1 MEQIIEKN
9 KCCGCHACLN
19 ICPKSA
25 IKMVED
31 ERGFKYPIID
41 PKKCI
46 NCGLCKKTCPIINSH
61 EGKKKNVIAF
71 AAYNKNFDERKN
83 SSSGGIF
90 ILIAKAII
98 KKNGVVFGATFD
110 KEFNVVHSYI
120 ESEKDI
126 SKLMGSKYTQSNI
139 EKTYVKVKEFLDE
152 DRYVLFTGTPCQV
165 EGLFAFLK
173 KDYKKLFTQDIIC
186 HGVGAPKVWRKY
198 LEYQKKKYDDEIK
211 TISFRNKDKGW
222 SLFRMKIKFK
232 KHTYSKDLTQDIYLQ
247 FFLKNICLRESCYN
261 CSFKKKYRN
270 SDITLADF
278 WGISNI
284 HPDMNDNM
292 GTSLVIVNTEKGNEL
307 FNSIRDSIVYKET
320 DINKAIKYNPAL
332 TVSANHN
339 QNENEFAN
347 HIDNMT
353 IQALFNKYIPKPSLL
368 DRIKTLIKRFI
379 K

>member
-41 PKKCI
+41 QKKCI

-126 SKLMGSKYTQSNI
+126 SKLI
-139 EKTYVKVKEFLDE
+139 F
-152 DRYVLFTGTPCQV
+152 
-165 EGLFAFLK
+165 
-173 KDYKKLFTQDIIC
+173 
-186 HGVGAPKVWRKY
+186 
-198 LEYQKKKYDDEIK
+198 
-211 TISFRNKDKGW
+211 
-222 SLFRMKIKFK
+222 
-232 KHTYSKDLTQDIYLQ
+232 
-247 FFLKNICLRESCYN
+247 
-261 CSFKKKYRN
+261 
-270 SDITLADF
+270 
-278 WGISNI
+278 
-284 HPDMNDNM
+284 
-292 GTSLVIVNTEKGNEL
+292 
-307 FNSIRDSIVYKET
+307 
-320 DINKAIKYNPAL
+320 
-332 TVSANHN
+332 
-339 QNENEFAN
+339 
-347 HIDNMT
+347 
-353 IQALFNKYIPKPSLL
+353 
-368 DRIKTLIKRFI
+368 
-379 K
+379 

>member
-9 KCCGCHACLN
+9 KCCGCPACLN

-41 PKKCI
+41 QKKCI

-98 KKNGVVFGATFD
+98 KRNGVVFGATFD

-165 EGLFAFLK
+165 EGLFAF
-173 KDYKKLFTQDIIC
+173 
-186 HGVGAPKVWRKY
+186 P
-198 LEYQKKKYDDEIK
+198 
-211 TISFRNKDKGW
+211 
-222 SLFRMKIKFK
+222 
-232 KHTYSKDLTQDIYLQ
+232 
-247 FFLKNICLRESCYN
+247 
-261 CSFKKKYRN
+261 
-270 SDITLADF
+270 
-278 WGISNI
+278 
-284 HPDMNDNM
+284 
-292 GTSLVIVNTEKGNEL
+292 EK
-307 FNSIRDSIVYKET
+307 
-320 DINKAIKYNPAL
+320 
-332 TVSANHN
+332 
-339 QNENEFAN
+339 
-347 HIDNMT
+347 
-353 IQALFNKYIPKPSLL
+353 
-368 DRIKTLIKRFI
+368 
-379 K
+379 